1 MHRTSVLILFTT
13 VALAQFTSQNDAVA
27 AESYKPLPPSGM
39 AIDPEQR
46 ANLESRVEKLQ
57 ARIDQAA
64 KRSSDAEAWVPDVE
78 VLVRAVRLA
87 LVQDLFYKK
96 PEVEFATQLLDE
108 AATRLERAQQNARGL
123 PLLGLADEVLQDPQ
137 LLVAGFRSEI
147 DDSVQPFG
155 LVIPGGFD
163 PASTDVRLDVWLHGR
178 GDTKTEVAF
187 LRERMTKVGLYS
199 PSQTIVLHPFGRHCN
214 AFKFAGETDVYE
226 SIQRVGSL
234 VDVDKTRISVR
245 GFSMGGAGCWHFAV
259 HDPFRWFAVNPGAG
273 FIDTIVYQ
281 GWTEKTPYP
290 IDTNRRQ
297 LMNWYDVL
305 PWVTNLKNTHTV
317 AYSGELDKQRQ
328 AADRVV
334 TTAREHGIAFP
345 YVIGEQ
351 MGHKINPESA
361 QQMESILNQWSSKP
375 REQPRQEI
383 DFVTYSLRYC
393 EADWIRVTGL
403 EEHWMPSRIRGRITD
418 ERSIELSTQRI
429 TRLEVDFRDSAWPLK
444 PYRVNVRIDG
454 EQFSIDDWDES
465 PGIQCEFQK
474 VNGTWSVVD
483 QIDSS
488 LRKRPGLQGP
498 IDDAFCSRF
507 VFVAPSRP
515 AKHGV
520 VQRWIDK
527 EFQYAKKRW
536 SRLMRGEV
544 QVVSDTEVT
553 PEHLKNCHLVCFG
566 DFSSNQYLRG
576 IANQLPVTWTR
587 EKLSLGSSE
596 FNPSTHA
603 AAFCFPNPRNPNRY
617 VVVNSGMTFREFSN
631 VSNSRQIP
639 MLADWSILDVRQPSD
654 GIFAAKV
661 VADGFFD
668 EQWRVKPAE

>member
-27 AESYKPLPPSGM
+27 AESYKPLPPSGIE
-39 AIDPEQR
+39 IDSEQR

-87 LVQDLFYKK
+87 LEQDLFYKK
-96 PEVEFATQLLDE
+96 SEVEFAPQLLDE
-108 AATRLERAQQNARGL
+108 AAKRLERAQQNARGL

-187 LRERMTKVGLYS
+187 LRERMTNVGLYS

-259 HDPFRWFAVNPGAG
+259 HNPFRWFAVNPGAG

-281 GWTEKTPYP
+281 GWTQKTPYP
-290 IDTNRRQ
+290 IDTNRRR

-305 PWVTNLKNTHTV
+305 PWVTNLKNTRTV

-334 TTAREHGIAFP
+334 TTAKEQGIKFP

-361 QQMESILNQWSSKP
+361 QQMESILDQWSSEP

-383 DFVTYSLRYC
+383 DFVTYSLRYS
-393 EADWIRVTGL
+393 EADWMRVTGL

-418 ERSIELSTQRI
+418 ERSIDLSTQGI
-429 TRLEVDFRDSAWPLK
+429 TRFEVDFRDSAWPLK
-444 PYRVNVRIDG
+444 PYRVSVRIDG

-544 QVVSDTEVT
+544 QVVADTEVT
-553 PEHLKNCHLVCFG
+553 PEHLQNCHLVCFG